1 VLQSEQVAGIVRG
14 KLPDLLSALATTL
27 GQHLTD
33 DFVVPAFSDWQKG
46 QIKTLAA
53 LEPKVET
60 RLEAWLAS
68 PAGKEALAL
77 PVIQWF
83 DSLKPQ
89 IESLTNPIC
98 DRYHIRRSSLSL
110 PSSKAW
116 GGKVPPGLF
125 DPKKMLALDDF
136 ADILT
141 LIVSSVVGT
150 LMGGAG
156 TALLLKGPVGW
167 ILGFLLA
174 TVVLAF
180 GKDKA
185 LDYLKNTEFP
195 VFTRKLVLRKVV
207 EWNLR
212 KGQPELQDKI
222 QESLTGNPQAMEK
235 IAQDVTQAI
244 RDQLN
249 KSADAAELLI
259 K

>member
-1 VLQSEQVAGIVRG
+1 
-14 KLPDLLSALATTL
+14 
-27 GQHLTD
+27 
-33 DFVVPAFSDWQKG
+33 
-46 QIKTLAA
+46 
-53 LEPKVET
+53 LEPAVET

-68 PAGKEALAL
+68 PEGKEALAL

-89 IESLTNPIC
+89 IEGLTNPIC
-98 DRYHIRRSSLSL
+98 DRYHIRRSSLGL
-110 PSSKAW
+110 PSSKGW

-150 LMGGAG
+150 IMGGAG

-167 ILGFLLA
+167 IIGFLFA
-174 TVVLAF
+174 TVLLVL

-185 LDYLKNTEFP
+185 MDYLKNTDFP

-212 KGQPELQDKI
+212 KSEPELKEKI
-222 QESLTGNPQAMEK
+222 RESLAGNPQATEK
-235 IAQDVTQAI
+235 IAQDVTGAI